1 VRRTKIVATLG
12 PASDGTEVLA
22 AMVDAGMDVARLALA
37 HGTPQSHLERIDQLR
52 ALGRDNYR
60 NIGVLADLPGP
71 KVRAREFSEGG
82 VFLAEGDHVW
92 LERGEGASTAERI
105 VIGEPQ
111 LSGIVDPHDI
121 IVLGDGA
128 VTLQAVAVDPDGTV
142 EAAVRTAGRLQG
154 SPGVHLPSHRWE
166 PHVPTEADVSLIEK
180 VARHADWVAVS
191 FVRRPDEV
199 VKVREILGS
208 DGPRIIAKIETKAAV
223 DRLDELLG
231 VADGVMVARGD
242 LGIDCPIE
250 DVPYLQKR
258 IIGACVDRR
267 IPVIT
272 ATQMLE
278 SMVTAPSPTRAEA
291 TDIANAVYDG
301 SDALMLSA
309 ETAIGRDPALVVRT
323 MANIAKRAE
332 GVGDVADRAVPLSRI
347 RRDPQPAPA
356 RSTASAI
363 TVAMTRAAGH
373 AAAELGVDAIVC
385 CTRSGRTAR
394 AMAGLRPR
402 CRLIGASPSPAV
414 VNQLAL
420 SWGVEPMVVGEYTS
434 TDDLVWHV
442 NEAAVNRGL
451 VRPGQTVAVLA
462 GAPDSPTHTTDVLR
476 IVALQ

>member
-12 PASDGTEVLA
+12 PASDTTEVVA

-37 HGTPQSHLERIDQLR
+37 HGTAQSHLERIEQLR
-52 ALGRDNYR
+52 ALARDNHR
-60 NIGVLADLPGP
+60 NIGVVADLPGP

-92 LERGEGASTAERI
+92 LERGDGVSTAERI
-105 VIGEPQ
+105 VIDEPQ
-111 LSGIVDPHDI
+111 LSGIVDPHDV

-199 VKVREILGS
+199 VKVREILGG

-223 DRLDELLG
+223 DRLDGLLG
-231 VADGVMVARGD
+231 VADAVMVARGD

-291 TDIANAVYDG
+291 TDVANAVYDG

-309 ETAIGRDPALVVRT
+309 ETAIGHDPALVVRT

-332 GVGDVADRAVPLSRI
+332 GVGDVTDRAVPLSRI

-420 SWGVEPMVVGEYTS
+420 SWGVEPLVVGEYTS

-476 IVALQ
+476 IVPLQ